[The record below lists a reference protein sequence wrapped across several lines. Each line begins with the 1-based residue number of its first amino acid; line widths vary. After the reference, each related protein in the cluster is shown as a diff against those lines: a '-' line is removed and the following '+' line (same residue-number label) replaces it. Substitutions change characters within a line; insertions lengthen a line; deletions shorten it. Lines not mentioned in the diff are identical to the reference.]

1 MLLSKLWFLHYGGK
15 VEVPLKKASSKWIL
29 QILPNTWEYV
39 AFSLLSRSAG
49 RESRQS
55 WLNTNN
61 N

>member
-1 MLLSKLWFLHYGGK
+1 M
-15 VEVPLKKASSKWIL
+15 EVPLKKASSKWIL